1 MTSKIFIYSWELISR
16 HPKIHI
22 RAHFIEENPQTS
34 HKGSK
39 FERFE
44 RIGRLDITDFKVF
57 CHINKFQLNQ
67 AIEASGIKPEHVK
80 SYEARLSTDI
90 SKKEKYLTVY
100 FSSAVNMER
109 FCKFCRP
116 RPLMSEINPLT
127 LYLATNEYPRTGWF
141 ERQTQPT
148 TIQTEFE
155 GSINFVDRFCGFEV
169 KGTLTHRVRGLKP
182 LNITLQSY
190 AKIACF
196 DIECM
201 CGPREGMP
209 QPWRRSDT
217 VEMISL
223 VVKTYLDDISTA
235 KSYLLYIGDIPNLSA
250 QPSTSLRGTLTPCV
264 RGLRGS
270 AQLRVPSTEPSL
282 RLGSTFISASSETDL
297 FEKFAEVLIS
307 EDPDVITGYNI
318 FGFDLS
324 YILNRLKLR
333 LKHFPNLGRGKDGKT
348 FSYKVEW
355 SSSAYGE
362 NVYDR
367 VEATGRVF
375 VDMILFFR
383 RMKLESYSLNFV
395 SKLYLDEGKSDVTP
409 TEMWQAFETRDP
421 ESLLRVA
428 KYCIRDSMLTLR
440 LFDKFFVWNEVCEM
454 SRAMHCSIEDI
465 YTRGEQLKVFNQ
477 IVHECMQRDIVLV
490 PRKIDT
496 WKEYKGAEVIQPERG
511 IYNGCSVLD
520 FQSLYPSILIAYNI
534 CPSTYT
540 GVKPIPDPSG
550 ITYRHTFREEP
561 VGILPHLVKRLLDE
575 RKMVKATIKET
586 SDPHIQK
593 ILDRR
598 QNALKVCANSVYGI
612 TGFKSNKYF
621 GHVASAE
628 SITGLGRQLL
638 LKVVETIEEKYP
650 EKKLVLYGDTDSV
663 MLNCEEDLAR
673 QIAKDITAE
682 LPPPMALN
690 FEAYYEKM
698 LFMSKKRYIM
708 REPGTPGVIKYK
720 GVVNA
725 RRNYCIFVRNLYSEI
740 VQMMLDD
747 NSSPEDV
754 LKYAD
759 KRILD
764 LIKGKIRHE
773 DLLMTKSVKALDSY
787 RGEYSESLPQVLMA
801 KRLLSEG
808 NILGSGERL
817 EYLFIR
823 KVEGSPRQ
831 KELQG
836 NKMYTPDEIE
846 QKQLKI
852 DYLYYLEKQIVPALD
867 DLLEIL
873 GPESYLKRFHKL
885 LVQNPH

>member
-1 MTSKIFIYSWELISR
+1 
-16 HPKIHI
+16 
-22 RAHFIEENPQTS
+22 
-34 HKGSK
+34 
-39 FERFE
+39 
-44 RIGRLDITDFKVF
+44 
-57 CHINKFQLNQ
+57 
-67 AIEASGIKPEHVK
+67 
-80 SYEARLSTDI
+80 
-90 SKKEKYLTVY
+90 
-100 FSSAVNMER
+100 
-109 FCKFCRP
+109 
-116 RPLMSEINPLT
+116 
-127 LYLATNEYPRTGWF
+127 
-141 ERQTQPT
+141 
-148 TIQTEFE
+148 
-155 GSINFVDRFCGFEV
+155 
-169 KGTLTHRVRGLKP
+169 
-182 LNITLQSY
+182 
-190 AKIACF
+190 
-196 DIECM
+196 M

-223 VVKTYLDDISTA
+223 VVKTYLDDFSTA
-235 KSYLLYIGDIPNLSA
+235 KSYLLYIGNNSNPTLSGF
-250 QPSTSLRGTLTPCV
+250 PSNPQIKFERFP
-264 RGLRGS
+264 
-270 AQLRVPSTEPSL
+270 EPSKQGL
-282 RLGSTFISASSETDL
+282 GLEGSTFISVSSETDL

-324 YILNRLKLR
+324 YILNRLKLQ

-395 SKLYLDEGKSDVTP
+395 SKLYLGEGKSDVTP
-409 TEMWQAFETRDP
+409 NEMWQAFETRDP

-428 KYCIRDSMLTLR
+428 KYCVRDSMLTLR

-540 GVKPIPDPSG
+540 GVKPTPDPASPSG
-550 ITYRHTFREEP
+550 VTNRHTFREEP

-575 RKMVKATIKET
+575 RKAVKATIKET

-638 LKVVETIEEKYP
+638 LKVVETIEEHYSD
-650 EKKLVLYGDTDSV
+650 KKLVLYGDTDSV
-663 MLNCEEDLAR
+663 MLNCEEDLAK

-690 FEAYYEKM
+690 CEAYYEKM

-708 REPGTPGVIKYK
+708 REKGGKIKYK

-725 RRNYCIFVRNLYSEI
+725 RRNYCVFVRNLYSEI
-740 VQMMLDD
+740 VTMMLDD
-747 NSSPEDV
+747 ASSPEDV

-759 KRILD
+759 EQVLD
-764 LIKGKIRHE
+764 LVNGKVKNE

-787 RGEYSESLPQVLMA
+787 HGEHSESLPQVLMA

-808 NILGSGERL
+808 NVLGSGERL
-817 EYLFIR
+817 EYLFVETEEPQR
-823 KVEGSPRQ
+823 NLSTLHDSLGLRVKV
-831 KELQG
+831 LQG

-846 QKQLKI
+846 EKQLKI

-873 GPESYLKRFHKL
+873 GPENYLKRFHKL
-885 LVQNPH
+885 LARNFKPPNPRR